1 VSSLAVWYFAAHGWL
16 YYYGDAEA
24 HLNQARRLVDSS
36 TPGWEQLGVPWLPL
50 PHLLIALFAADTWL
64 WRSGLAGSIPSAACW
79 VTAGLF
85 LFSAAREVF
94 TSWWAAW
101 TALLVFLLNPNGLYL
116 QSTAMTESFFA
127 AGLCGLLYFSVRFR
141 RTGAL
146 ADVVGAGICALAGT
160 LTRYDGWVL
169 LPFCAG
175 YLLTVEP
182 LRCRRGSVTDGGR
195 SPLAN
200 GRQSPVTK
208 NIYRAATATERLR
221 ACALFCAIAGIG
233 PVAWFYY
240 NWWLTSDPLYFLR
253 GPGSAQAIQG
263 ASPYPGL
270 HDWYLARVYY
280 RTCVELVLGNPLF
293 WLALIGLVFAIARR
307 AWWPALLL
315 ALTPAFYIWNMHSG
329 SSPIFMPGLWP
340 HSWYNTRYG
349 LAALPAAAFL
359 SAAMTRTR
367 WGLLAVL
374 IAVYPWVR
382 YPSHENWI
390 TWKES
395 ERNSISRREWT
406 SQAATYL
413 ETHAHPGEHFAAGFG
428 DLIGIFRTAGIPIQN
443 VFHQGNTMLWDAA
456 VQRPELF
463 LNTVWVV
470 CQQGDQL
477 CGAVAHAGRY
487 RLADRIAVEGAP
499 VLEIYRNEYSVSQ
512 SARREE

>member
-1 VSSLAVWYFAAHGWL
+1 M
-16 YYYGDAEA
+16 D
-24 HLNQARRLVDSS
+24 NS

-50 PHLLIALFAADTWL
+50 PHLVIALFAASNSL

-79 VTAGLF
+79 VAAGLF
-85 LFSAAREVF
+85 LFGAANEVF
-94 TSWWAAW
+94 ASWWAAW

-141 RTGAL
+141 KTGAL
-146 ADVVGAGICALAGT
+146 SDVIGAGLCALAGT

-175 YLLTVEP
+175 YLLIVAP
-182 LRCRRGSVTDGGR
+182 LNRWR
-195 SPLAN
+195 S
-200 GRQSPVTK
+200 S
-208 NIYRAATATERLR
+208 
-221 ACALFCAIAGIG
+221 ALFCAIAGIG

-293 WLALIGLVFAIARR
+293 WLALVGLIFAIGRR

-315 ALTPAFYIWNMHSG
+315 ALPPAFYIWNMHSG
-329 SSPIFMPGLWP
+329 SSPIFMPSLWP

-359 SAAMTRTR
+359 SAAITRTR

-395 ERNSISRREWT
+395 ERNSISRRAWT

-413 ETHAHPGEHFAAGFG
+413 EAHAHPGEHFAAGFG
-428 DLIGIFRTAGIPIQN
+428 DLIGIFRTAGIPIHN

-477 CGAVAHAGRY
+477 CGAVGHAGRY
-487 RLADRIAVEGAP
+487 RLADRITVEGAP

>member
-1 VSSLAVWYFAAHGWL
+1 
-16 YYYGDAEA
+16 
-24 HLNQARRLVDSS
+24 
-36 TPGWEQLGVPWLPL
+36 
-50 PHLLIALFAADTWL
+50 
-64 WRSGLAGSIPSAACW
+64 
-79 VTAGLF
+79 LF
-85 LFSAAREVF
+85 LFCAAHEVF
-94 TSWWAAW
+94 ASWWAAW

-175 YLLTVEP
+175 YLLLVAP
-182 LRCRRGSVTDGGR
+182 HNRWR
-195 SPLAN
+195 S
-200 GRQSPVTK
+200 
-208 NIYRAATATERLR
+208 
-221 ACALFCAIAGIG
+221 CASFCAIAGLG
-233 PVAWFYY
+233 PVAWLYY

-263 ASPYPGL
+263 ASSYPGL

-315 ALTPAFYIWNMHSG
+315 LLPSAFYVWNMHSG

-359 SAAMTRTR
+359 SAAITRTR

-395 ERNSISRREWT
+395 ARNSISRRAWT

-413 ETHAHPGEHFAAGFG
+413 ETHAHSGEHFAAGFG
-428 DLIGIFRTAGIPIQN
+428 DLIGIFRTAGIPLQN

-477 CGAVAHAGRY
+477 CGAVEHAGRY